1 MPGYAPEPPEVN
13 EARKWEPTGINFVQR
28 SSTTNNQMFQKP
40 EMHVEPPPPRKEWR
54 PNGLKFTDRS
64 QTTSNQLMP
73 GYAPEP
79 PEVHEAR
86 KWEPT
91 GIKFTQRES
100 TTNSQLFKPPEVKL
114 FKPVGIAVE
123 DDKVQNLLHGDHT
136 PPCSVSRSFTTT
148 RTGQTEVA
156 IRLVR
161 GWSKYASQCEHLCVL
176 DMDNIPPGPP
186 GKQEI
191 VVTVSMD
198 KNGKLFAE
206 VKDVHSG
213 MTDTWSEYDGAEDY
227 PEGGA

>member
-1 MPGYAPEPPEVN
+1 M
-13 EARKWEPTGINFVQR
+13 
-28 SSTTNNQMFQKP
+28 
-40 EMHVEPPPPRKEWR
+40 
-54 PNGLKFTDRS
+54 
-64 QTTSNQLMP
+64 
-73 GYAPEP
+73 
-79 PEVHEAR
+79 
-86 KWEPT
+86 
-91 GIKFTQRES
+91 
-100 TTNSQLFKPPEVKL
+100 
-114 FKPVGIAVE
+114 
-123 DDKVQNLLHGDHT
+123 QNLLHGDHT

-213 MTDTWSEYDGAEDY
+213 MTDTWSEYDGVEDY